1 MRVVKFFRIPVLLVV
16 TLNCPSEAFPNDSA
30 AELSIG
36 GLRFTRTN
44 EITMDSEE
52 LRISIDRINVR
63 YQFTNIS
70 GKPVTL
76 TVAFPLPEIDLS
88 EAENIALPSND
99 PVNFVDFET
108 KVDGV
113 PAKFSINQRA
123 FVGDK
128 DVSSILSRFKL
139 PLLPIG
145 SREVRVQDLPA
156 STRDEL
162 VSDGLLSPAG
172 TSDSGR
178 TNYSFAWIVKTSAVR
193 QQTFPFDHAVSVEHR
208 YRPSVGSSAD
218 TILRKPLRQN
228 KALAAEI
235 GRYRTEFCISDSFLA
250 AVDKLARVDTS
261 KSNIQE
267 LTVNPSKFAIQERR
281 IAYILNTGAN
291 WAGPIKNF
299 KLTIDPGAGDRL
311 VSFCAGGLK
320 ATPTNTMEFT
330 ATDFKPNAD
339 LKILFVGRF

>member
-1 MRVVKFFRIPVLLVV
+1 MRGTKFFRIPIVLAI
-16 TLNCPSEAFPNDSA
+16 TLNCPTEAFSNDSA

-52 LRISIDRINVR
+52 LRISIDRVNVR

-70 GKPVTL
+70 GKPATL
-76 TVAFPLPEIDLS
+76 TVAFPLPDIDLS

-113 PAKFSINQRA
+113 PAKFTINQRA

-145 SREVRVQDLPA
+145 NREVRVQELPA

-162 VSDGLLSPAG
+162 VSNGLLLPAG

-178 TNYSFAWIVKTSAVR
+178 TNYEFAWIVKTSAVR
-193 QQTFPFDHAVSVEHR
+193 QQTFPIDHSVSVEHR

-218 TILRKPLRQN
+218 TILRKALRQN

-235 GRYRTEFCISDSFLA
+235 GRYRTEFCVSDSFLA
-250 AVDKLARVDTS
+250 AVDKIAS
-261 KSNIQE
+261 
-267 LTVNPSKFAIQERR
+267 VNPSKSAIQERR

-299 KLTIDPGAGDRL
+299 KLTIDPGAGDRF
-311 VSFCAGGLK
+311 VSFCTKGLE
-320 ATPTNTMEFT
+320 ATSPNALEFT
-330 ATDFKPNAD
+330 ATDFKPTGD

>member
-1 MRVVKFFRIPVLLVV
+1 MRRTKLYWIPMALAGALI
-16 TLNCPSEAFPNDSA
+16 CPTAAFPNDSA

-44 EITMDSEE
+44 DIAMDSEE
-52 LRISIDRINVR
+52 LRISIDKVDVR

-70 GKPVTL
+70 GKSVTL
-76 TVAFPLPEIDLS
+76 TVAFPLPDIDLA

-108 KVDGV
+108 RVDGV

-123 FVGDK
+123 VVGDK
-128 DVSSILSRFKL
+128 DVSGILGRYKL
-139 PLLPIG
+139 PMLPIG

-156 STRDEL
+156 ATRDQL
-162 VSDGLLSPAG
+162 VSDGLLLPAG
-172 TSDSGR
+172 ISDGGR
-178 TNYSFAWIVKTSAVR
+178 PNYSFGWIVKTSAVR
-193 QQTFPFDHAVSVEHR
+193 QQTFPFDHSVSVEHR
-208 YRPSVGSSAD
+208 YRPSVGSSVD

-235 GRYRTEFCISDSFLA
+235 ARYRTEFCVSDSFLA
-250 AVDKLARVDTS
+250 GVDKLTGANPN
-261 KSNIQE
+261 KSG
-267 LTVNPSKFAIQERR
+267 VQERR
-281 IAYILNTGAN
+281 ISYILNTGAN

-299 KLTIDPGAGDRL
+299 KLTIDPGANDRL
-311 VSFCAGGLK
+311 VSLCTNGLQ
-320 ATPTNTMEFT
+320 PTSPNGLEYE
-330 ATDFKPNAD
+330 ATDFKPNGN

>member
-1 MRVVKFFRIPVLLVV
+1 MRGTTFYWILMAIAGALI
-16 TLNCPSEAFPNDSA
+16 CPTAAFPNDSA

-36 GLRFTRTN
+36 GLRFTRTS
-44 EITMDSEE
+44 EITIDSEE
-52 LRISIDRINVR
+52 LRISMDRVNVR
-63 YQFTNIS
+63 YQFNNIS

-76 TVAFPLPEIDLS
+76 TVAFPLPDIDLS

-108 KVDGV
+108 KIDGV

-123 FVGDK
+123 LVGDK
-128 DVSSILSRFKL
+128 DVTSILSRLKL

-145 SREVRVQDLPA
+145 SREVRLQDLPA

-162 VSDGLLSPAG
+162 VSGGLLLPAG

-178 TNYSFAWIVKTSAVR
+178 PNYSFGWIVKTSAVR
-193 QQTFPFDHAVSVEHR
+193 QQTFPLDHSVTVEHR
-208 YRPSVGSSAD
+208 YRPSVGSSFD

-228 KALAAEI
+228 KALAGEVA
-235 GRYRTEFCISDSFLA
+235 RYRTEFCVSDSFLA
-250 AVDKLARVDTS
+250 AVDKLAG
-261 KSNIQE
+261 
-267 LTVNPSKFAIQERR
+267 VNPNKSAIQERR
-281 IAYILNTGAN
+281 ISYVLNTGAN
-291 WAGPIKNF
+291 WAAPIKNF
-299 KLTIDPGAGDRL
+299 KLTIDPGAADRL
-311 VSFCAGGLK
+311 VSFCNGGLK
-320 ATPTNTMEFT
+320 ATAPNTLEFT